1 MSKSNNI
8 IKKKIMLVRNEETFL
23 VNAIKNAL
31 LSNRFEVVDSTYT
44 LSDLAVKKNDADL
57 IVLYTDQDFEE
68 HKDAMVYF
76 KDLCIEENMIML
88 IIGDKDAF
96 DLVHKFV
103 PKEDI
108 AFEVTRPLDMADL
121 INKIATATDEEF
133 ELARRKSILIVDDD
147 PTYIQMI
154 REWLKDTY
162 RVGMAN
168 SGTQAVAWLATNKAD
183 LILLDYD
190 MPVLDGPKVME
201 MLKSESFS
209 SSTPVMFLTGKNDR
223 DSVTNVIS
231 LKPADYLLKTISKDK
246 LLQTLDLFFKSKK

>member
-1 MSKSNNI
+1 MGTNMF
-8 IKKKIMLVRNEETFL
+8 KKVLLVRNEETFL

-31 LSNRFEVVDSTYT
+31 KNANFAVVDTSYLIKDLSTKAHDVSVILLYT
-44 LSDLAVKKNDADL
+44 DADL
-57 IVLYTDQDFEE
+57 ED
-68 HKDAMVYF
+68 HRDALVYF
-76 KDLCIEENMIML
+76 KDLCVDENMIIMA
-88 IIGDKDAF
+88 IGDKDAF
-96 DLVHKFV
+96 ELIHHYL
-103 PKEDI
+103 PKEDV
-108 AFEVTRPLDMADL
+108 AFEITRPLDMPDL
-121 INKIATATDEEF
+121 VAKVQLVTDDEF
-133 ELARRKSILIVDDD
+133 EQQRRKCVLIVDDD
-147 PTYIQMI
+147 PTYVQMV

-201 MLKSESFS
+201 MLRSESFS

-223 DSVTNVIS
+223 SSVTNVIS

-246 LLQTLDLFFKSKK
+246 LLSTLDNFFKTRNKT

>member
-1 MSKSNNI
+1 MY
-8 IKKKIMLVRNEETFL
+8 KKIMLVRNEETFL

-31 LSNRFEVVDSTYT
+31 IGANYKVVDTSYNIGDI
-44 LSDLAVKKNDADL
+44 SQKKNDVAL
-57 IVLYTDQDFEE
+57 IILYTDQDLEE
-68 HKDAMVYF
+68 HRDAMVYF
-76 KDLCIEENMIML
+76 KDLCVDDNMILMV
-88 IIGDKDAF
+88 IGDKDAF
-96 DLVHKFV
+96 DLIHQYI
-103 PKEDI
+103 PKEDV
-108 AFEVTRPLDMADL
+108 AFEITRPLEMADL
-121 INKIATATDEEF
+121 ISKVSIATDDEF
-133 ELARRKSILIVDDD
+133 EQQRRKCILVVDDD
-147 PTYIQMI
+147 LTYLQMV

-190 MPVLDGPKVME
+190 MPVLDGPKVLE

-209 SSTPVMFLTGKNDR
+209 NTTPVMFLTGKNDR

-246 LLQTLDLFFKSKK
+246 LLSTLDNFFKTRN

>member
-1 MSKSNNI
+1 MSKSNNV

-133 ELARRKSILIVDDD
+133 EQRCKNYDHARPFTKESLLYREIFEKYYPDQSQMIVDFWM
-147 PTYIQMI
+147 P
-154 REWLKDTY
+154 
-162 RVGMAN
+162 
-168 SGTQAVAWLATNKAD
+168 NKAWEGCD
-183 LILLDYD
+183 VND
-190 MPVLDGPKVME
+190 PSARVLSNYGD
-201 MLKSESFS
+201 S
-209 SSTPVMFLTGKNDR
+209 GK
-223 DSVTNVIS
+223 
-231 LKPADYLLKTISKDK
+231 
-246 LLQTLDLFFKSKK
+246 

>member
-1 MSKSNNI
+1 MKT
-8 IKKKIMLVRNEETFL
+8 KRIMLVRNDETFL

-31 LSNRFEVVDSTYT
+31 KSNKFEVVDSTYS
-44 LSDLAVKKNDADL
+44 LSELAVKKHDIDL
-57 IVLYTDQDFEE
+57 TILYTDQDFEE

-76 KDLCIEENMIML
+76 KDLCIEENMIM
-88 IIGDKDAF
+88 IVIGDKDAF
-96 DLVHKFV
+96 DMVHKFV
-103 PKEDI
+103 PKEDV

-121 INKIATATDEEF
+121 IGKVSIATDEEF

-154 REWLKDTY
+154 REWLKETY

-246 LLQTLDLFFKSKK
+246 LLQTLDNFFKTRKN

>member
-1 MSKSNNI
+1 M
-8 IKKKIMLVRNEETFL
+8 KKKILLVRNEETFL
-23 VNAIKNAL
+23 VNAIKNTL
-31 LSNRFEVVDSTYT
+31 INNRFDVVDSTYT
-44 LSDLAVKKNDADL
+44 LSDLAAKKNDVDL
-57 IVLYTDQDFEE
+57 IILYADQDFEE
-68 HKDAMVYF
+68 HKDSLVYF
-76 KDLCIEENMIML
+76 KDLCVEDNMIML

-96 DLVHKFV
+96 DLMHKFV

-121 INKIATATDEEF
+121 IQKVGTATDEQF
-133 ELARRKSILIVDDD
+133 ELQRRKCILIVDDD
-147 PTYIQMI
+147 PTYLQMI
-154 REWLKDTY
+154 REWLKETY

-246 LLQTLDLFFKSKK
+246 LLSTLDNFFKSKKY